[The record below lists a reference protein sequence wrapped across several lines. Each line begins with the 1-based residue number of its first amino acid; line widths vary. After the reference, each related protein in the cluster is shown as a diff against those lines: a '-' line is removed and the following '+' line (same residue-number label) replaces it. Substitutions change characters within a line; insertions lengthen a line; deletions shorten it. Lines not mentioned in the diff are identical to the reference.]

1 MSMGKLIDEIRNAV
15 NESNLSQYKIAKDT
29 GLDKAQLSRLMSGE
43 RGLSIDSAEKLVDYL
58 GLEISIRRRRKKR

>member
-1 MSMGKLIDEIRNAV
+1 MGKLIDEIRNAV